1 MGLAI
6 YYGVSLAMERKGV
19 EVEEDSENIL
29 EGTYRG
35 TPGFLWATRPEPP
48 CFSRTRPQV
57 C

>member
-29 EGTYRG
+29 EGTYRE
-35 TPGFLWATRPEPP
+35 TPGFLWATWPEPP
-48 CFSRTRPQV
+48 CFRTRPQV